1 MKLDIENI
9 IKQESDEAFDKRV
22 GIADAT
28 AIARLQARI
37 FDAHDLP
44 ITGEFTA
51 EKKKLLVEN
60 GFKIMEGENSE
71 VR

>member
-22 GIADAT
+22 GIVEAT
-28 AIARLQARI
+28 AIARLKSRI

-44 ITGEFTA
+44 VGGEFTA

-60 GFKIMEGENSE
+60 GFKIS
-71 VR
+71 